1 LGPATVF
8 IASATNI
15 ASSSVRIAPV
25 APGLFAANGDGSG
38 AATGYALRIKAD
50 GSRSIEP
57 IARFDA
63 TSQRFVPAP
72 IDLGPEGEQ
81 VFLVGFGTGFSGR
94 SSLDNTRVSVG
105 GLNAPLNFAGAQGQ
119 FRGLDQF
126 NALLPRSL
134 AGRGE
139 VDVVLTADGKS
150 SNTVKIVIR

>member
-1 LGPATVF
+1 GVELASGTPGAPSTKANIVDSAGAVREAQVLFASANQVNFQIPAGTALGPATVF
-8 IASATNI
+8 LASAPNI
-15 ASSSVRIAPV
+15 ASSSVRIAPG

-57 IARFDA
+57 IATFDA
-63 TSQRFVPAP
+63 TSQRFIPAP

-105 GLNAPLNFAGAQGQ
+105 G
-119 FRGLDQF
+119 
-126 NALLPRSL
+126 
-134 AGRGE
+134 
-139 VDVVLTADGKS
+139 V
-150 SNTVKIVIR
+150 